1 MLNVESNKS
10 LLVQFYFYD
19 RQSCRRSLEQISYTY
34 VGAGLPAVLK
44 LSPNFNGSL
53 ERITS
58 LLSPLTSNRRRL
70 STRSPPRSNTRY
82 QRPLNS
88 KQFYCKMQQWV
99 MSVRTADC
107 YHSEWRKR
115 RHDRL
120 QRGFASVCFYIVLC
134 KIYYVFLIYQTVHI
148 WLRTYGNWTITLQQT
163 LQLNESEFL
172 LYNVMTHN
180 KTSCFLFTSSC
191 NSHYF
196 QIMMRYFDMLGIPV
210 NICLLVCCVGFQ

>member
-19 RQSCRRSLEQISYTY
+19 RQLCRRLLEQISYTY
-34 VGAGLPAVLK
+34 VGTGLPAVLK
-44 LSPNFNGSL
+44 LFNGIL

-58 LLSPLTSNRRRL
+58 LLIPLTSNRRRRC
-70 STRSPPRSNTRY
+70 TRSTPSSNTRY

-88 KQFYCKMQQWV
+88 KQFYIVCKMQQWV
-99 MSVRTADC
+99 MSVRTADS

-134 KIYYVFLIYQTVHI
+134 KIYYVFLIYQTV
-148 WLRTYGNWTITLQQT
+148 Y
-163 LQLNESEFL
+163 
-172 LYNVMTHN
+172 Y
-180 KTSCFLFTSSC
+180 
-191 NSHYF
+191 
-196 QIMMRYFDMLGIPV
+196 
-210 NICLLVCCVGFQ
+210 

>member
-1 MLNVESNKS
+1 MSAVAWTNILY
-10 LLVQFYFYD
+10 L
-19 RQSCRRSLEQISYTY
+19 RRCRITCRFKTI
-34 VGAGLPAVLK
+34 PK
-44 LSPNFNGSL
+44 LFNGSL

-70 STRSPPRSNTRY
+70 CTRSPPRSNTRY

-88 KQFYCKMQQWV
+88 KQFYIVCKMQQWV

-134 KIYYVFLIYQTVHI
+134 KIYCVFLIYQTVHDYDYDMYMI
-148 WLRTYGNWTITLQQT
+148 KDLRELDY
-163 LQLNESEFL
+163 
-172 LYNVMTHN
+172 H
-180 KTSCFLFTSSC
+180 FT
-191 NSHYF
+191 
-196 QIMMRYFDMLGIPV
+196 
-210 NICLLVCCVGFQ
+210 NIALKWKWIFIV